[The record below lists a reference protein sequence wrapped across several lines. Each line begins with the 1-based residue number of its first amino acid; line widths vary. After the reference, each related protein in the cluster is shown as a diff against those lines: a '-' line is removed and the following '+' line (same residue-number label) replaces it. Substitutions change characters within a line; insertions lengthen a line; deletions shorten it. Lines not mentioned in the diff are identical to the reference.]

1 MPSWSPARNAQVIAG
16 IFAVSGVVH
25 LVRPGFYEPI
35 VPDWLPAHREVVLG
49 SGVAELVL
57 AAGLLAPPTR
67 RLAGWGSVALLV
79 GVFPANVKMALD
91 ALDGDSLP
99 LQVGTLLRLPLQWP
113 LIRAAHAA
121 TRDEG

>member
-1 MPSWSPARNAQVIAG
+1 MPSWSPARNARIIAG

-25 LVRPGFYEPI
+25 LVRPEFYEPI
-35 VPDWLPAHREVVLG
+35 VPAWVPAHREVVLG
-49 SGVAELVL
+49 SGVAELAL

-91 ALDGDSLP
+91 ALGGDNLP
-99 LQVGTLLRLPLQWP
+99 LQVGSVLRLPLQWP
-113 LIRAAHAA
+113 MIRAAHAA
-121 TRDEG
+121 TRDG